1 MCKSK
6 DLKHTITQRN
16 KGQRNKP
23 KTEKIKQK
31 SNHETKYP
39 KQRNK
44 QTEQVESSCTHASFT
59 SHYSKYLS
67 FTTLQHESE
76 SRNHFDYYLTIAFY
90 FSNIPF
96 SVISYPNSSFKLRR
110 SRISSN
116 LIHEISQKT
125 IVHILAPS
133 SNV

>member
-6 DLKHTITQRN
+6 DLKHTITQKN
-16 KGQRNKP
+16 KGTSQKREKQNKNQ
-23 KTEKIKQK
+23 TTKQ
-31 SNHETKYP
+31 NTQN
-39 KQRNK
+39 KQRKK
-44 QTEQVESSCTHASFT
+44 QTEQVESSCTRASFT

-67 FTTLQHESE
+67 FTTMQHKSE
-76 SRNHFDYYLTIAFY
+76 SRNHFDYYLNIPFY

-133 SNV
+133 SND